1 MMVVKESGVSADR
14 ETYRHAISGN
24 IIRQRHIVRGR
35 PIRPLYFEIDI
46 MTSFNI
52 DSWVAIVEKERL

>member
-14 ETYRHAISGN
+14 ETYGHAISGN

-46 MTSFNI
+46 MTS
-52 DSWVAIVEKERL
+52 DVCLG